1 MLASVASEV
10 AVMAV
15 DHSQA
20 GAHVTREIE
29 GRDACT
35 KSESRERVPE
45 IVDPSKRIDA
55 RGLLGGAPLERA
67 EVVDVEVAAPLAG
80 KQQRRAVALIRS
92 SASSARVCSGTAR
105 MLASVFGILSSRR
118 VNERR
123 T

>member
-15 DHSQA
+15 DHRQA

-29 GRDACT
+29 GRDAGT

-55 RGLLGGAPLERA
+55 RGLLGGPPLERA
-67 EVVDVEVAAPLAG
+67 EVVDVQVGTPLAR
-80 KQQRRAVALIRS
+80 KEERRAVAVLDPVN
-92 SASSARVCSGTAR
+92 RV
-105 MLASVFGILSSRR
+105 
-118 VNERR
+118 
-123 T
+123 